1 MRLVLW
7 TGRALAFVALLVVAI
22 LIGRMLVGASD
33 ASASAPRAA
42 PRSCPVDPVPDFTYH
57 VQVRGISCRLA
68 ARVIAGVYFDESTF
82 EFEGPNPW
90 WRCRER
96 DGAGL
101 AYGGRRLR
109 CTLLSSDIRWTS
121 RLF

>member
-1 MRLVLW
+1 MKRVALICIAAILVLAMAG
-7 TGRALAFVALLVVAI
+7 TAQARPMRA
-22 LIGRMLVGASD
+22 
-33 ASASAPRAA
+33 
-42 PRSCPVDPVPDFTYH
+42 CPVDPVPDFTYH

-68 ARVIAGVYFDESTF
+68 ARVIANVSFNEDTF
-82 EFEGPNPW
+82 EFEGPNW
-90 WRCRER
+90 LWNCRER